1 MQRRPGPG
9 IITQADDSRAW
20 QLPMEYLYQT
30 APEEEEHLRATQVP
44 QPPLV
49 YLLAIPRMKFVLGT
63 LSMYSS

>member
-1 MQRRPGPG
+1 
-9 IITQADDSRAW
+9 
-20 QLPMEYLYQT
+20 MEYLYQT